1 MEAKAIFEIEEIK
14 VKLIECCISCN
25 AIDFLPFLLSPL
37 VGVGFP
43 NKIRFYSFLK
53 SILKCAREE
62 SIGMLELRI
71 EQESW
76 EQENVKSFNFYDEA
90 HKFPRINLKIRE
102 EKNCLIIDLMPF

>member
-14 VKLIECCISCN
+14 VKLIECCINYN
-25 AIDFLPFLLSPL
+25 AFDFLPFLLSPAL
-37 VGVGFP
+37 KVRFP
-43 NKIRFYSFLK
+43 NKIRFYSFFK

-62 SIGMLELRI
+62 SVGMLKLRI

-76 EQENVKSFNFYDEA
+76 EQENVKSFNFYDEV

-102 EKNCLIIDLMPF
+102 EKYNMHIALMPF

>member
-1 MEAKAIFEIEEIK
+1 MDAKAIFEIEEIK
-14 VKLIECCISCN
+14 VKLIECCINCN
-25 AIDFLPFLLSPL
+25 ALDFLPFLLSPL

-43 NKIRFYSFLK
+43 NKIKFYSFLK

-62 SIGMLELRI
+62 SIGTLELRI

-76 EQENVKSFNFYDEA
+76 EQENVKSFNFYDEV

-102 EKNCLIIDLMPF
+102 EKNCLIIDLNPF